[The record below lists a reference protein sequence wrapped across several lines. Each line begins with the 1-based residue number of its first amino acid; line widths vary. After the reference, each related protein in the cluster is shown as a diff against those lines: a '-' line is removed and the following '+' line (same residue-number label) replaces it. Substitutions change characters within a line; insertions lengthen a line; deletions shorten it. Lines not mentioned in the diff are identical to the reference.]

1 MTDQTVTAA
10 GAQTDVEEE
19 PALYDVVNGVAWLT
33 FNRPDKLNALT
44 LPMVEALRS
53 HLEQA
58 QTDDEVKVV
67 VVTGAGRGFCS
78 GADLKGLFGSGGAGT
93 AVNSVPQHSQVQL
106 FTAGLYY
113 SDKPVIAAINGPAV
127 GAGFELSL
135 ACDVRIVAESGYF
148 MEAAMRHGLIPGDGS
163 VLLLPRL
170 IGAGRAFDILL
181 TGDRISPEDA
191 LSIGLVREVVPDAE
205 FRDRV
210 QAYAER
216 LAKAPADATAMLKQ
230 AMRYSAGGPEL
241 LSVFNFLRLGVT
253 AGKTLRRAEG
263 SFPSGH

>member
-1 MTDQTVTAA
+1 MTEQTVSDADVTEEAA
-10 GAQTDVEEE
+10 
-19 PALYDVVNGVAWLT
+19 ALYEVVDGVAWLT
-33 FNRPDKLNALT
+33 LNRPDKLNALN
-44 LPMVEALRS
+44 LEMVGLLRDYL
-53 HLEQA
+53 HQA
-58 QTDDEVKVV
+58 QQDPDVKVV

-93 AVNSVPQHSQVQL
+93 NVNAVPQHSQVQL
-106 FTAGLYY
+106 FTADLYY
-113 SDKPVIAAINGPAV
+113 LDKPVIAAINGPAV

-135 ACDVRIVAESGYF
+135 ACDIRMVAESGYF

-181 TGDRISPEDA
+181 TGDKVLPDEA
-191 LSIGLVREVVPDAE
+191 LAIGLAREVVPDAD
-205 FRDRV
+205 FRARV

-216 LAKAPADATAMLKQ
+216 LAKPPADATAMLKQ
-230 AMRYSAGGPEL
+230 AMRYSAPGPEL
-241 LSVFNFLRLGVT
+241 RSVFNFLRLGVT

-263 SFPSGH
+263 SFPSGS